1 MGRKHFVQQR
11 RMACRRPSS
20 RACHAAAFWNDN
32 SEALYQPSTG
42 MEPGSDSTRKT
53 MLNEREIESCYLGQ
67 FIPVHYHHNMLMD
80 QDRMHGFK
88 SAIDYA
94 VKPGMKVLELG
105 GGTGVLSWFAAAKA
119 SKVYCVEFNPDMV
132 KEARKMLALNPNGDK
147 VEVVHADAFEYLPP
161 EPVDVVIC
169 EMIHVGMLREK
180 QVEVI
185 ESFKQRYLQR
195 FGGPLPVFMPEAV
208 IMAVQPLQQ
217 EYDFEGF
224 YAPIVQFQENKVIH
238 PGIVEIAA
246 PAVYSIIDFSQP
258 TDTTFS
264 FDGKFVVERTGIVNA
279 MRFVTKNILAVVN
292 ERSTTIDWLN
302 HYMSI
307 PLANPV
313 KANAGDV
320 LQVSFQYRAGGS
332 LPSLQAAL
340 RATVIYDAS
349 LQPVVTSP
357 VYA

>member
-1 MGRKHFVQQR
+1 
-11 RMACRRPSS
+11 
-20 RACHAAAFWNDN
+20 
-32 SEALYQPSTG
+32 
-42 MEPGSDSTRKT
+42 

-80 QDRMHGFK
+80 QNRMHGFK

-94 VKPGMKVLELG
+94 VKPGARVLELG

-119 SKVYCVEFNPDMV
+119 AKVYCVEFNPDMV
-132 KEARKMLALNPNGDK
+132 KEARKFLTKNPHGDK

-185 ESFKQRYLQR
+185 ESFKRRYAER
-195 FGGPLPVFMPEAV
+195 FGGPLPVFLPEAV

-224 YAPIVQFQENKVIH
+224 YAPIVQFQETTVIY
-238 PGIVEIAA
+238 PGTVEMAP
-246 PAVYSIIDFSQP
+246 PAVYSIIDFNQP
-258 TDTTFS
+258 NDLIYTWQ
-264 FDGKFVVERTGIVNA
+264 GKFVVEKNGEINA
-279 MRFVTKNILAVVN
+279 MRFVTKNILAVVQ

-302 HYMSI
+302 HYMTL
-307 PLANPV
+307 PLATPV
-313 KANAGDV
+313 KAREGDV

-332 LPSLQAAL
+332 IPSLQA
-340 RATVIYDAS
+340 S
-349 LQPVVTSP
+349 LKADILYEAVMQQAQQTAVF
-357 VYA
+357 A

>member
-1 MGRKHFVQQR
+1 
-11 RMACRRPSS
+11 
-20 RACHAAAFWNDN
+20 
-32 SEALYQPSTG
+32 
-42 MEPGSDSTRKT
+42 

-80 QDRMHGFK
+80 QNRMHSFK

-105 GGTGVLSWFAAAKA
+105 GGTGVLSFFAAAKA

-132 KEARKMLALNPNGDK
+132 KEARKFLAINPNGEK
-147 VEVVHADAFEYLPP
+147 VEVIHADAFEYLPP

-185 ESFKQRYLQR
+185 ESFKRRYLER

-224 YAPIVQFQENKVIH
+224 FAPIVQFQETQVIY
-238 PGIVEIAA
+238 PGTVEMAQ
-246 PAVYSIIDFSQP
+246 PAVYSVLDFTQP
-258 TDTTFS
+258 NDLLI
-264 FDGKFVVERTGIVNA
+264 GWEGQFVVERGGCVNA
-279 MRFVTKNILAVVN
+279 MRFVTKNILSVVQ
-292 ERSTTIDWLN
+292 ERNSTIDWLN
-302 HYMSI
+302 HYMTL
-307 PLANPV
+307 PLAKPV
-313 KANAGDV
+313 QAKEGDV
-320 LQVSFQYRAGGS
+320 LAVSFQYRAGGS

-340 RATVIYDAS
+340 RVEVLYESA
-349 LQPVVTSP
+349 LQPHH
-357 VYA
+357 YAPAFA

>member
-1 MGRKHFVQQR
+1 
-11 RMACRRPSS
+11 
-20 RACHAAAFWNDN
+20 
-32 SEALYQPSTG
+32 
-42 MEPGSDSTRKT
+42 

-67 FIPVHYHHNMLMD
+67 FIPLHYHHNMLMD
-80 QDRMHGFK
+80 QNRMHGFK

-94 VKPGMKVLELG
+94 VKPGAKVLELG

-119 SKVYCVEFNPDMV
+119 EKVWCVEFNPDLV
-132 KEARKMLALNPNGDK
+132 RDARKMLAKNTNGHK

-169 EMIHVGMLREK
+169 EMIHVAMLREK

-195 FGGPLPVFMPEAV
+195 FGGPLPLFLPEAI
-208 IMAVQPLQQ
+208 IMAVQPMQV

-224 YAPIVQFQENKVIH
+224 YAPIVQFQNATVIH
-238 PGIVEIAA
+238 PGTFELAQ
-246 PAVYSIIDFSQP
+246 PAVYSVIDFNQA
-258 TDTTFS
+258 TDMTFR
-264 FDGKFVVERTGIVNA
+264 FDGKFAIERSGSVNA

-302 HYMSI
+302 HYMTL
-307 PLANPV
+307 PLENPV
-313 KANAGDV
+313 QARAGDV

-332 LPSLQAAL
+332 IPSLQAAL
-340 RATVIYDAS
+340 QACIVSDAQ
-349 LQPVVTSP
+349 LQPLARLAA
-357 VYA
+357 YA